1 MGQCEQA
8 TKSSNR
14 QADLCQAKH
23 EGARLFSRRI
33 GGPETGTTHDVRLGL
48 GQLPTEQAKQHPRA
62 HTYRQKVSSSFKKE
76 GKYLSYRDWQEG
88 RLIESPICRNRKTA

>member
-1 MGQCEQA
+1 MGQQA

-33 GGPETGTTHDVRLGL
+33 GGPETGTTHDVRPGL
-48 GQLPTEQAKQHPRA
+48 GQLPTKQAKTPALTLTGKESVAALRSKENPSNFPRNLA
-62 HTYRQKVSSSFKKE
+62 RGAV
-76 GKYLSYRDWQEG
+76 
-88 RLIESPICRNRKTA
+88 